1 MIRVLIADDHAMFRE
16 MLTVALPRSGD
27 LEVVGEADN
36 GRDLNEVVYRCR
48 PDVVLLDYKMPYVND
63 FAGLVRDLRNRHRT
77 IRVIVLSG
85 FASADIAARA
95 AEAGAR
101 GYILKAT
108 RLYAVTDAIR
118 TVVNGGIWIDPSLPR
133 QVFDSFQRN
142 SAPADQPDNGLKHL
156 SRREREVLAC
166 VALGIGNREIANKL
180 AISEKTVK
188 THLTKIFAKLDVKNR
203 VSAALVFHGGD
214 GAGQFSSDRPI
225 SIS

>member
-36 GRDLNEVVYRCR
+36 GRDLHEVAYRCR

-63 FAGLVRDLRNRHRT
+63 FAALVADLRGRHQT
-77 IRVIVLSG
+77 IQVIVLSG
-85 FASADIAARA
+85 FASSDIAARA
-95 AEAGAR
+95 AGAGAR

-108 RLYAVTDAIR
+108 HLYAVADAIR

-133 QVFDSFQRN
+133 QIFDIFQRN
-142 SAPADQPDNGLKHL
+142 SAPADQAHDGLKHL

-166 VALGIGNREIANKL
+166 VAQGIGNREIASKL

-188 THLTKIFAKLDVKNR
+188 THLTRIFAKLDVKNR

-214 GAGQFSSDRPI
+214 GPGQLGSDRPTPM
-225 SIS
+225 S